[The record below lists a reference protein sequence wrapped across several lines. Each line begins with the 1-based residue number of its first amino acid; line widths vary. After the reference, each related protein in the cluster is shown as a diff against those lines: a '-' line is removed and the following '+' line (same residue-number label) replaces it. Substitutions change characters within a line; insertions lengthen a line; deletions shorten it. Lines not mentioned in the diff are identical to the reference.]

1 MAALHQSSLTEK
13 VYCMDQIWHQV
24 HVKFSLFNN
33 NLVKQ
38 QRATKQ
44 VESISV
50 LLLQRLINSLSFDSI
65 PLVIQKQPE

>member
-24 HVKFSLFNN
+24 HVKFSFFNN